1 MLADP
6 MRCVRCFSPLLTGC
20 CDVLLLMLLCMCLRT
35 LSCKAQ
41 IILAVPAATLHL
53 LLLLLLLRVT
63 LCGTGAACPV
73 AGMHRPTSG
82 RPT

>member
-1 MLADP
+1 MQLRMGGAAAVVVLPVWSASMLADP

-41 IILAVPAATLHL
+41 II
-53 LLLLLLLRVT
+53 
-63 LCGTGAACPV
+63 
-73 AGMHRPTSG
+73 
-82 RPT
+82 